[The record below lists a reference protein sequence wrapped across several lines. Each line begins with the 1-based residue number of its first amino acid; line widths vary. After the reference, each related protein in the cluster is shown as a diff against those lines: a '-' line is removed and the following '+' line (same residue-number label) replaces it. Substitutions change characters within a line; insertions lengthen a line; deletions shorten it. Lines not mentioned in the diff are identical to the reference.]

1 MYSIRSNDNTI
12 LPMKTDLADSKE
24 LMESV
29 ESAENY
35 DFLSSSLNENA
46 ELAENK
52 IEVIS
57 FKKNL
62 SESLMS
68 TVVIAVQAISI

>member
-12 LPMKTDLADSKE
+12 LPMKSGQADSKE

-29 ESAENY
+29 KSAENY
-35 DFLSSSLNENA
+35 DFLSSSLNENG

-57 FKKNL
+57 FKK
-62 SESLMS
+62 
-68 TVVIAVQAISI
+68 I

>member
-12 LPMKTDLADSKE
+12 LPMNSDQADSKE
-24 LMESV
+24 SMESV

-35 DFLSSSLNENA
+35 DFQSSSLNENA

-57 FKKNL
+57 FKK
-62 SESLMS
+62 
-68 TVVIAVQAISI
+68 I

>member
-1 MYSIRSNDNTI
+1 MKFFDEELDKFYKIFFYMYSIRSNDNTV
-12 LPMKTDLADSKE
+12 LPLNSDQADSKE

-57 FKKNL
+57 FKK
-62 SESLMS
+62 
-68 TVVIAVQAISI
+68 I